1 MSKKCKCP
9 PVGAPEWVLT
19 YGDMMSL
26 LLVFFI
32 MIVSMSE
39 IKKDDQFK
47 AVVEEVKKAFGM
59 QGGGGKLPTKDD
71 PELSF
76 IEVAEVIEMKK
87 QQERNQSSST
97 DPGMDGRESTVTT
110 IREGLVFTTGGRV
123 TFEPGSADLNEYGR
137 RQLLTV
143 VDRENI
149 RGTNNIIELRGH
161 AELMEL
167 EAGDSDYT
175 DLWTLSFA
183 RTRAVME
190 FLTSDAVG
198 LKADRFRL
206 IANADREPLAKRAYT
221 PADQM
226 PNRRVEMLWTESLV
240 QEFANPEPRTGR

>member
-32 MIVSMSE
+32 MIVAMSE
-39 IKKDDQFK
+39 IKKEDEFK
-47 AVVEEVKKAFGM
+47 AIVEEVQKAFGM
-59 QGGGGKLPTKDD
+59 KGGGGKLPTKDD

-76 IEVAEVIEMKK
+76 IEVAEVVETAK
-87 QQERNQSSST
+87 QKERNHSQ
-97 DPGMDGRESTVTT
+97 VTT
-110 IREGLVFTTGGRV
+110 VREGLVFTTGGRV
-123 TFEPGSADLNEYGR
+123 TFEPGSAQLSEHGR
-137 RQLLTV
+137 RLLRSV
-143 VDRENI
+143 VEREEI

-161 AELMEL
+161 ADPMEL
-167 EAGDSDYT
+167 AMSESAYP
-175 DLWTLSFA
+175 DLWSLSFA
-183 RTRAVME
+183 RAKAVMSY
-190 FLTSDAVG
+190 LTSDEVG

-221 PADQM
+221 PGEQA

-240 QEFANPEPRTGR
+240 QEFAKPEPRTGR